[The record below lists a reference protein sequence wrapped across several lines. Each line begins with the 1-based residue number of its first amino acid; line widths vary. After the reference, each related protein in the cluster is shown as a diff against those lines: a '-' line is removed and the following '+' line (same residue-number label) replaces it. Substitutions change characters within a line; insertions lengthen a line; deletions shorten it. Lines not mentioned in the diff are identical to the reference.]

1 MYRIRFKD
9 APDRGLINVRD
20 NDNEIKLVTDQSD
33 SAQTV
38 VDFIFNNK
46 NLFEEVKH
54 CKDKQDVVVKNSLN
68 EKLRDSDLDAKELT
82 ITLVSKKHTLTIEY
96 DKLTYEFH
104 SEKGVTDTTDLKRDL
119 RNDKTSPIPY
129 FIPIKFIHLF
139 GKDEREIDGLLF
151 SKNTYVKVEID
162 LDFKMKILDSS
173 NDSGYLVDGKK
184 CAYNF
189 SAEYIEYI
197 EYTLHH
203 HLFDTLELNVPE
215 DFDKFLVSHIF
226 NTIANTLGGG
236 ITTLIL
242 DCNRTFNPIYNDY
255 FNTLL
260 KMDTTIKTLVI
271 TNLAISHGL
280 EFLLENIKTTTTLV
294 KIEFPGIQSKAAVDP
309 QIREI
314 NEILMKNKGSVL
326 TNPSKFNPS
335 ISNEFDKEITCRE
348 KDQRCSLANIVDD
361 EQMADYVYYNQDKQC
376 SHYKKGDKMGT
387 KSASGVVYYTCCGEE
402 TECNHITKIV
412 KFRDENDKKK
422 FHREIMFQQK
432 ATKAGLAPAIIK
444 SYITSKQGIIVMEKL
459 SNTLSNIIHDY
470 LERVEGIVEKLE
482 ESKDADETELQKT
495 IDGHRYV
502 TKAQGYALGT
512 TIGNLLVKLHQLGI
526 YHNDAHMNN
535 FMTDDNGKF
544 YFIDFGEADTVH
556 VIKKRPEYPL
566 RPYLIKCPLAD
577 HIIKQNDPSPHTYAT
592 PPCPGMFEYEYR
604 QLEGYII
611 SDAWSAPQK
620 WFDKAYYER
629 LIEIR
634 EMEKQAIANGT
645 LSSLKITHKGC
656 LIDFSVIFSDFDM
669 SRLLAL
675 KDQLVELQQKIV
687 IDVSQYIIDNDEK
700 EAYLASESHKKEE
713 EAREAVKSIIGIIDI
728 FGKKGITEKTV
739 AVLVPKLKEKVLI
752 FNKGCDLLTLKD

>member
-1 MYRIRFKD
+1 MYRIRVKD
-9 APDRGLINVRD
+9 APYRGLINIHG
-20 NDNEIKLVTDQSD
+20 NDIKLETDQSD

-54 CKDKQDVVVKNSLN
+54 CTNKQDFVVKNSLN
-68 EKLRDSDLDAKELT
+68 EKLKNSDLDSKELT
-82 ITLVSKKHTLTIEY
+82 ITIVSKKHTLTIEY
-96 DKLTYEFH
+96 DKLTYEFR
-104 SEKGVTDTTDLKRDL
+104 SEKGVIDTTDLKRDL
-119 RNDKTSPIPY
+119 RKDKTSPIPY
-129 FIPIKFIHLF
+129 FLPIKFIHIF
-139 GKDEREIDGLLF
+139 GNDGREIDGLLL
-151 SKNTYVKVEID
+151 SNNTYVKVEID
-162 LDFKMKILDSS
+162 LDFKMRILESS
-173 NDSGYLVDGKK
+173 SDSGYLVEGKK
-184 CAYNF
+184 CVYNF

-197 EYTLHH
+197 EYILHH
-203 HLFDTLELNVPE
+203 HLFDTLELKVPNE
-215 DFDKFLVSHIF
+215 DAKFLVSHIF

-236 ITTLIL
+236 LTTLIL
-242 DCNRTFNPIYNDY
+242 DCNKTFNPIYNDY
-255 FNTLL
+255 FNTLV

-271 TNLAISHGL
+271 TNLVISHDL
-280 EFLLENIKTTTTLV
+280 EFLLENIKTTTTLM
-294 KIEFPGIQSKAAVDP
+294 KIEFPDIQSKAVVDP

-361 EQMADYVYYNQDKQC
+361 EQMAEYVYYNQDKQC
-376 SHYKKGDKMGT
+376 SHYKKGDIMGT
-387 KSASGVVYYTCCGEE
+387 KSASGLVYYTCCGED
-402 TECNHITKIV
+402 TKCNHITKIV
-412 KFRDENDKKK
+412 KFRDETDKQK

-459 SNTLSNIIHDY
+459 SNTLSNIIRNY
-470 LERVEGIVEKLE
+470 LERVEGIVEKIE
-482 ESKDADETELQKT
+482 ERKDVDETELQKT

-502 TKAQGYALGT
+502 TKSQGYALGT

-535 FMTDDNGKF
+535 FMSDDNGKF

-556 VIKKRPEYPL
+556 VIKKHQDYPR
-566 RPYLIKCPLAD
+566 RPYLLKCPLAD
-577 HIIKQNDPSPHTYAT
+577 HIIKQNDMSSHTYAT

-611 SDAWSAPQK
+611 SDAWSAPQQ
-620 WFDKAYYER
+620 WFDDAYYKR

-634 EMEKQAIANGT
+634 DMEKQAIANGT
-645 LSSLKITHKGC
+645 LSSLKIKHKGC
-656 LIDFSVIFSDFDM
+656 RIDFSVIFSDFDM
-669 SRLLAL
+669 TQLLAL

-700 EAYLASESHKKEE
+700 EEYLASDIHKKEE
-713 EAREAVKSIIGIIDI
+713 EASEAVKSIIGIIDI
-728 FGKKGITEKTV
+728 FERKGITEKTL
-739 AVLVPKLKEKVLI
+739 AVLVPRLKGKVLI
-752 FNKGCDLLTLKD
+752 FNNGCDLLTLKD